1 MEFREVLDKRFSVRK
16 FSDRP
21 VEEEK
26 LRAVLEAGRICP
38 TAVNAQPQRLY
49 VLTGEEAFSKLG
61 KSAKMRYGAPVVILV
76 CADTRV
82 SWKGGD
88 VEPGYDSAVM
98 DASIATTYMML
109 QATDLGLGSIWIRYM
124 NAREIRKDFGL
135 EEGILPVCL
144 LPIGYIAEDCL
155 PAPRHYQ
162 RNDFVKVV
170 KFIK

>member
-1 MEFREVLDKRFSVRK
+1 MEFRDVLEKRYSVRK

-26 LRAVLEAGRICP
+26 LKAVLEAGRICP

-49 VLTGEEAFSKLG
+49 VLTGEEMFSKLG
-61 KSAKMRYGAPVVILV
+61 RSERMRYGAPVVILV

-124 NAREIRKDFGL
+124 NAREIRKNFDL

-144 LPIGYIAEDCL
+144 LPIGYRDEDCL

-162 RNDFVKVV
+162 RNEFDKVV
-170 KFIK
+170 TYLK